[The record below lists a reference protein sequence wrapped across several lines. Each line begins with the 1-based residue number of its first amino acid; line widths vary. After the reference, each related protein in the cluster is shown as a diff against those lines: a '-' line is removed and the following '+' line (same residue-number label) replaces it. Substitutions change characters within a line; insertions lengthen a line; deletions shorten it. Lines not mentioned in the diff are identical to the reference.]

1 MVNNDKQKLLCL
13 LKILWTRTDRQ
24 HILNSQDLIRILQD
38 DYQCSCD
45 RRTVYSNID
54 ALIHAGFKIK
64 QVKGNTHGY
73 YMEERILQPSGT
85 ETARRRSTILQIH
98 HKKQDRLAD

>member
-38 DYQCSCD
+38 DYQCSSD

-73 YMEERILQPSGT
+73 YMEERILILGSDPFNESRTGLFVQFRR
-85 ETARRRSTILQIH
+85 TAGHLR
-98 HKKQDRLAD
+98 

>member
-45 RRTVYSNID
+45 RRTIYSNVD

-64 QVKGNTHGY
+64 QVKGNNHGY
-73 YMEERILQPSGT
+73 YMEERIFSLQQ
-85 ETARRRSTILQIH
+85 EYDFEELE
-98 HKKQDRLAD
+98 ADLLSISSRTDINVF

>member
-13 LKILWTRTDRQ
+13 LKILWTRTDKQ

-38 DYQCSCD
+38 EYQCSCD
-45 RRTVYSNID
+45 RRTIYSNVD

-64 QVKGNTHGY
+64 QVKGNTHAEYAPGGY
-73 YMEERILQPSGT
+73 GTDRKEEF
-85 ETARRRSTILQIH
+85 
-98 HKKQDRLAD
+98 